1 MHMLWLVIA
10 AALLVLAETRK
21 LHGAPEEVAVENA
34 LINEVAHYAVENHP
48 GDTLEDGYFD
58 ALESIISAEN
68 QLVAGTLYTLKLRV
82 GPSGCP
88 LKGVFDRQRC
98 KVKASA
104 ASRQCTAKVHVQV
117 WMKPQNAVTHWQ
129 CE

>member
-1 MHMLWLVIA
+1 MLWLVIA
-10 AALLVLAETRK
+10 AVLLVLAETHK

-68 QLVAGTLYTLKLRV
+68 QVIKVDIKLRKILV
-82 GPSGCP
+82 TRLEKNFFFSEKLVSGEKR
-88 LKGVFDRQRC
+88 LKCRR
-98 KVKASA
+98 
-104 ASRQCTAKVHVQV
+104 
-117 WMKPQNAVTHWQ
+117 PQ
-129 CE
+129 